1 MIFDAL
7 MLAAVTDEIS
17 KTVTGGRIERISQP
31 SPLDLVLRIYNMGA
45 KHDLLL
51 SCDPDHARIHF
62 TSLRRDNP
70 PQPPVFCM
78 LLRKYLDGARVVAAD
93 MPSGLGERIF
103 VLEFRTYDG
112 ETMTL
117 IAEIMGRH
125 SNLILVNGSHMILG
139 AAKHIGSDI
148 NRFRE
153 VLPGVKYHKPPRQ
166 LGKRSPLEAYEGD
179 AETEYD
185 APSGSDWLV
194 ATYGGVSPFLAREAV
209 ARATP
214 PYTEQSLWYGLNDAL
229 SVLRVGD
236 WAPMIWTDDY
246 GVTQGAYPILLHTV
260 PERFQHRRDSISIA
274 IDHAS
279 SSIERLDTLT
289 QARSTLQAALT
300 KIRKQR
306 DRDLEDIDRGLK
318 NAERADEYQ
327 QNGDIIQASA
337 HAIVKG
343 QTSVTSPDYYSET
356 SDAMRTITL
365 DPTLSI
371 RENAERYYKKARKAR
386 DSVQALESRRGTIV
400 ADILAIASAQTELDA
415 ATMEE
420 TVEAIHERLGER
432 FSLRESRQGA
442 DKGDRRDAP
451 PPYEG
456 HKIKTYR
463 SADGWEIL
471 VGENATANDYL
482 TTKVATS
489 SDIWLHV
496 RAATSAHGVIRS
508 QNRPASVSPAAL
520 RHAAELVAARSEVK
534 HSSLIPVDYTLKK
547 YVRKPRK
554 SAPGQVTYNNEKTLY
569 VAGING

>member
-1 MIFDAL
+1 
-7 MLAAVTDEIS
+7 MLAAVTDEVS
-17 KTVTGGRIERISQP
+17 KNVTGGRIERISQP
-31 SPLDLVLRIYNMGA
+31 EPLDLVLRIYNAGA

-51 SCDPDHARIHF
+51 SCDPDHARVHF
-62 TSLRRDNP
+62 TSIRRDNP

-78 LLRKYLDGARVVAAD
+78 LLRKYLDGARLVAAD

-117 IAEIMGRH
+117 VAEIMGRH
-125 SNLILVNGSHMILG
+125 SNLILVNGTHTILG
-139 AAKHIGSDI
+139 AAKHIGRDI

-153 VLPGVKYHKPPRQ
+153 VLPGVKYQRPPRQ
-166 LGKRSPLEAYEGD
+166 LGRRNPLEAYEGD
-179 AETEYD
+179 SEEVFDEKTSA
-185 APSGSDWLV
+185 DWLV

-209 ARATP
+209 ARSKT
-214 PYTEQSLWYGLNDAL
+214 PYTERSLWYGLNDAL
-229 SVLRVGD
+229 TVLRVGD
-236 WAPMIWTDDY
+236 WKPVIWTDDR
-246 GVTQGAYPILLHTV
+246 GATQGAYPILLRTV
-260 PERFQHRRDSISIA
+260 SEKLQHRRDSISVA

-279 SSIERLDTLT
+279 NSVEQRDTFT
-289 QARSTLQAALT
+289 QARDTLQSALAR
-300 KIRKQR
+300 IQKQR
-306 DRDLEDIDRGLK
+306 ERDLNDIDQGLK
-318 NAERADEYQ
+318 NASRAAEYQ
-327 QNGDIIQASA
+327 QNGDMIQASA
-337 HAIVKG
+337 HDIEKG
-343 QTSVTSPDYYSET
+343 QTSITSPDYYSET
-356 SDAMRTITL
+356 PGATRTIAL
-365 DPTLSI
+365 DPTLST

-386 DSVQALESRRGTIV
+386 DSVLSLETRRMTV
-400 ADILAIASAQTELDA
+400 AADVQTIASAQRDLDQATTEE
-415 ATMEE
+415 M
-420 TVEAIHERLGER
+420 VEAIHERVGER
-432 FSLRESRQGA
+432 FSLRESRQNT
-442 DKGDRRDAP
+442 DKSDRRDAP

-456 HKIKTYR
+456 HKIRTFR

-482 TTKVATS
+482 TTKVASS

-496 RAATSAHGVIRS
+496 RAATSAHGVIRA

-520 RHAAELVAARSEVK
+520 RHAAELVAARSEIK